1 MGDVAAGTP
10 GKAGRGLPT
19 RRCSENPER
28 PSRKAELVTHQA
40 AGPRAP
46 AGQQGTPPAPGF
58 RLRSAATPGLVFTF
72 RSSRDHLSHLRGA
85 QGAHLSPGGRHSKP
99 SGKWQIVSPP
109 TLSLGRS
116 ALGPRNP
123 VSSMDPVLWK
133 AAVKSVH
140 TAARTHARTQ
150 DAGLASRKAAGAPD
164 RPAHVT
170 ASAGNRTYHSD
181 FN

>member
-28 PSRKAELVTHQA
+28 PGRKAELVTHQA

-58 RLRSAATPGLVFTF
+58 CLRSAATPGLVFTF

-116 ALGPRNP
+116 ALRPRNP
-123 VSSMDPVLWK
+123 VSSMDPRALEGC
-133 AAVKSVH
+133 SEIRPH
-140 TAARTHARTQ
+140 RSSHARTNP
-150 DAGLASRKAAGAPD
+150 GCRASPTESGRSSRQTCARHCLCRK
-164 RPAHVT
+164 
-170 ASAGNRTYHSD
+170 SD
-181 FN
+181 VSFRL